1 MKIVVVKNYDELSL
15 TAAEMVAEIVAA
27 KPDATLGLATGS
39 TPIGCY
45 NLLAEFCRQKKLSFA
60 KTRAVNLDEYV
71 GLSKDHNQSYAYFM
85 RKKLF
90 DNVDIDVKNTFI
102 PNGQAD
108 DLSDECARYSAL
120 LGTASRDV
128 QILGLGSNG
137 HIGFNEPNTPFDSK
151 THVVN
156 LAESTIK
163 DNSRLFDDETQVPKK
178 AITMGISEIMQAKKI
193 IILASGSNKA
203 RAVKNMTSGK
213 ASADCPASVLQR
225 HPDCTVIVD
234 ADAAALL

>member
-1 MKIVVVKNYDELSL
+1 
-15 TAAEMVAEIVAA
+15 
-27 KPDATLGLATGS
+27 
-39 TPIGCY
+39 
-45 NLLAEFCRQKKLSFA
+45 
-60 KTRAVNLDEYV
+60 
-71 GLSKDHNQSYAYFM
+71 
-85 RKKLF
+85 
-90 DNVDIDVKNTFI
+90 

-156 LAESTIK
+156 LAKSTIK

-203 RAVKNMTSGK
+203 R
-213 ASADCPASVLQR
+213 
-225 HPDCTVIVD
+225 
-234 ADAAALL
+234 